1 MKKISSKY
9 ACLYHMAIAAC
20 LATNLSSC
28 SDNTGTD
35 ILNAEQDELLTRS
48 IQLSVPLDA
57 KDADSLDVQIFI
69 YDQTGTKFLGEA
81 ETTAIDLQA
90 DSTYLAHAIIE
101 ADNAAITASYL
112 RCKLIVLGNAPDT
125 DGSISSIERLKFDHT
140 VSSLPLYG
148 AVNVEQ
154 QLDPKLEVSCAEIPL
169 LRSGALLKVQLGQ
182 DLYDAGITLG
192 SVVIK
197 GVNKNGFVAPKNAM
211 TFNSLTDIDPVK
223 FFNPDASQK
232 TDLTLTQMPDSS
244 MQSYVPE
251 CEAPADGPFEIDL
264 QFLRDG
270 KPYTGIFGQKIYLKD
285 YATNKPLDIVRGNQY
300 IFTIRSL
307 QTEADLEIKVE
318 NWKHVTPENVVF
330 K

>member
-9 ACLYHMAIAAC
+9 ACLFHVAIAAC

-28 SDNTGTD
+28 ADESGADM
-35 ILNAEQDELLTRS
+35 LNAKQEGVLTRS

-57 KDADSLDVQIFI
+57 KEADSLQLQVFI
-69 YDQTGTKFLGEA
+69 YDPTGAKFLGEA
-81 ETTAIDLQA
+81 ETTSIDLLT
-90 DSTYLAHAIIE
+90 DSTYLAHAIIQ
-101 ADNAAITASYL
+101 ADNAAITANDIS
-112 RCKLIVLGNAPDT
+112 CKLVVLGNAPDT
-125 DGSISSIERLKFDHT
+125 DGSISSIERLKFDHSVT
-140 VSSLPLYG
+140 SLPLYG
-148 AVNVEQ
+148 AMNINQ

-182 DLYDAGITLG
+182 DLCDAGITLG

-197 GVNKNGFVAPKNAM
+197 GVNKSGYIAPKNAM
-211 TFNSLTDIDPVK
+211 AFNSLTDIEPAK

-244 MQSYVPE
+244 MQSYLPE
-251 CEAPADGPFEIDL
+251 CEAPTDGPFEIDL
-264 QFLRDG
+264 QFLRNG

-318 NWKHVTPENVVF
+318 NWKNVTPENVVF

>member
-1 MKKISSKY
+1 
-9 ACLYHMAIAAC
+9 MALAAC
-20 LATNLSSC
+20 MATNLSSC
-28 SDNTGTD
+28 ADDTGANLLNT
-35 ILNAEQDELLTRS
+35 EQEEILTRS
-48 IQLSVPLDA
+48 ILLSVPLDA
-57 KDADSLDVQIFI
+57 KEADSLDVQVFI
-69 YDQTGTKFLGEA
+69 YDQTGKKFLGEA
-81 ETTAIDLQA
+81 ETTSIDLLS
-90 DSTYLAHAIIE
+90 DSTYLAHAIIQ
-101 ADNAAITASYL
+101 ADNAAIMASYI
-112 RCKLIVLGNAPDT
+112 RCKMIVLGNAPET

-148 AVNVEQ
+148 AIDIDQ
-154 QLDPKLEVSCAEIPL
+154 QLDPKLEVSCTEIPL

-197 GVNKNGFVAPKNAM
+197 GINKNGFVVPKSAM
-211 TFNSLTDIDPVK
+211 SFNSLTDIEPAK

-285 YATNKPLDIVRGNQY
+285 YATNTPLDIVRGNQY

-318 NWKHVTPENVVF
+318 NWKEVTPENVVF